1 MRSSQD
7 EFQNLKVALDN
18 TILSGEHFT
27 DKQKEDIREGIK
39 KQRYSKHQYRS
50 KTLFPRFLTIA
61 FMMLFISFVGIF
73 LTNSMKDLNESTK
86 ETLPNKNKESTLAET
101 KDTDIYDFPPALYGN
116 RQTSL
121 KVGEGY
127 KGTGDLGVRV
137 NKIRVVPSNEQE
149 TNHGLIT
156 IGVLIKVENRG
167 IKELF
172 ISPEVTMKLFND
184 RMEEQID
191 IKNVESIKGP
201 LEVSESKSGELLFEI
216 PKAKKYKFIYLDKE
230 SQSFTEWYFP
240 E

>member
-50 KTLFPRFLTIA
+50 KTLFLRFLTIA
-61 FMMLFISFVGIF
+61 FMMLFISFVGIL
-73 LTNSMKDLNESTK
+73 LTNSMKDINESTK

-121 KVGEGY
+121 KVGEAVKGY
-127 KGTGDLGVRV
+127 GDLLVRV

-149 TNHGLIT
+149 TNNGLLK

-167 IKELF
+167 SKELF

-191 IKNVESIKGP
+191 IKDIESIKGP

-230 SQSFTEWYFP
+230 GQTFTEWYFP

>member
-1 MRSSQD
+1 MRSNQD
-7 EFQNLKVALDN
+7 EFENLKAALDN

-27 DKQKEDIREGIK
+27 DKQKEDIRERIQ
-39 KQRYSKHQYRS
+39 KQRYSKNQYRS
-50 KTLFPRFLTIA
+50 KSLVPRFLTIA
-61 FMMLFISFVGIF
+61 FMILFISFVGI
-73 LTNSMKDLNESTK
+73 LITNSMKDINESTK
-86 ETLPNKNKESTLAET
+86 ETSPNKNKESTLAET

-137 NKIRVVPSNEQE
+137 NKIRVVPYNEQE
-149 TNHGLIT
+149 TNNGLLK

-230 SQSFTEWYFP
+230 GQVFTEWYFP

>member
-1 MRSSQD
+1 MRSNQD
-7 EFQNLKVALDN
+7 EFENLRAALDN

-27 DKQKEDIREGIK
+27 DKQKEDIRERIQ
-39 KQRYSKHQYRS
+39 KQRYSKNHYRS
-50 KTLFPRFLTIA
+50 KSLVPRFLTIA
-61 FMMLFISFVGIF
+61 FMILFISFVGI
-73 LTNSMKDLNESTK
+73 LITNNMKDLNESAK
-86 ETLPNKNKESTLAET
+86 ETSPNKNKESTLAKT
-101 KDTDIYDFPPALYGN
+101 KDTDIYYFPPALYGN
-116 RQTSL
+116 RQTRL

-137 NKIRVVPSNEQE
+137 NKIRVVQSNEQE
-149 TNHGLIT
+149 TNNRLIT

-167 IKELF
+167 SKELF

-184 RMEEQID
+184 QMEKQID

-201 LEVSESKSGELLFEI
+201 LEVSESKSGELLFEV

-230 SQSFTEWYFP
+230 GQMFIEWYFP

>member
-1 MRSSQD
+1 MRSNQD
-7 EFQNLKVALDN
+7 EFENLKSALDN

-39 KQRYSKHQYRS
+39 KQRYSKNQFRS
-50 KTLFPRFLTIA
+50 KSLVPRFLTIA
-61 FMMLFISFVGIF
+61 FTILFISFVGI
-73 LTNSMKDLNESTK
+73 LITNSMKDLNESAK
-86 ETLPNKNKESTLAET
+86 ETSPNEKKESTLAET

-116 RQTSL
+116 TQTRL

-149 TNHGLIT
+149 TNNGLIT

-167 IKELF
+167 SKELF

-184 RMEEQID
+184 QMEEQID

-230 SQSFTEWYFP
+230 GKMFIEWYFP

>member
-1 MRSSQD
+1 MRNNQD
-7 EFQNLKVALDN
+7 EFENLRAALDN

-27 DKQKEDIREGIK
+27 DKQKEDIRERIQ
-39 KQRYSKHQYRS
+39 KQRYSKHQFHS
-50 KTLFPRFLTIA
+50 KSLVPRFLTIA
-61 FMMLFISFVGIF
+61 FTILFIGFVGI
-73 LTNSMKDLNESTK
+73 LITNSMKDINESTK
-86 ETLPNKNKESTLAET
+86 ETSPNKTKESTLAET

-116 RQTSL
+116 RQTRL
-121 KVGEGY
+121 KVGEGV

-137 NKIRVVPSNEQE
+137 NNIRVVASTDQKN
-149 TNHGLIT
+149 NNGLIT

-167 IKELF
+167 SKELF

-184 RMEEQID
+184 QMEEQID

-201 LEVSESKSGELLFEI
+201 LKVSESKSGELLFEV

-230 SQSFTEWYFP
+230 GQMFIEWYFP